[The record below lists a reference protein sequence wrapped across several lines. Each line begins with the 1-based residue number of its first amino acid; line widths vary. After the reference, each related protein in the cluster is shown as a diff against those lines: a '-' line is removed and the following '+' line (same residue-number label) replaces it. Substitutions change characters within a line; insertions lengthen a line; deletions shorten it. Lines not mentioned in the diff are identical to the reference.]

1 MNRERRPDGISPRTV
16 AGLRRL
22 WRFRPA
28 LLLGL
33 LLVSTLAQAADRLP
47 LWEARGAQGT
57 LYLFGSIHVCKA
69 SCFPLPEAAL
79 KRLRTSQTLVV
90 ELDPQNPEVQ
100 TKLLM
105 AAQLPAGQRLE
116 KLLPAGDWQAFK
128 DTSAQLGMPAEVLA
142 GMQPWMAGTVL
153 TLVAAQRS
161 GFETAQGI
169 DLALMAE
176 GAEAGLPL
184 EELETA
190 EEQIAA
196 FGAGGA
202 EAQRQSLRQSVDLLR
217 SGRLAA
223 YLEHLLQ
230 AWRAGDTSR
239 LQSLLAETLPPD
251 TEIARALIERRN
263 LRMAERL
270 NSKMQDRRSR
280 FVVVGVGHLVGPQ
293 SIPALLA
300 KRGYRV
306 RQLGTAD

>member
-1 MNRERRPDGISPRTV
+1 MKNFPSLKSWLT
-16 AGLRRL
+16 
-22 WRFRPA
+22 
-28 LLLGL
+28 LGL
-33 LLVSTLAQAADRLP
+33 VFFAALAQAADRLP
-47 LWEARGAQGT
+47 LWEAQSAQGT

-69 SCFPLPEAAL
+69 SCFPLPGAAL
-79 KRLRTSQTLVV
+79 KRLKGSQALVV

-105 AAQLPAGQRLE
+105 AAQLPAGQSLE
-116 KLLPAGDWQAFK
+116 KLLSSGDWRAFK
-128 DTSAQLGMPAEVLA
+128 DTSAQLGMPVEVLA

-153 TLVAAQRS
+153 TLMAAQRS
-161 GFETAQGI
+161 GFETAQGV

-176 GAEAGLPL
+176 AAESGLPL

-196 FGAGGA
+196 FSAGGA
-202 EAQRQSLRQSVDLLR
+202 EAQRKSLRQSVDLLH
-217 SGRLAA
+217 SGRLAP

-230 AWRAGDTSR
+230 AWRAGDASR

-270 NSKMQDRRSR
+270 DRKMQDRRPR

-306 RQLGTAD
+306 RQLSTAD